1 MNTYDELKEK
11 ASKGPFDMKLTP
23 EGYYIDDK
31 DGKPI
36 AWEVG
41 TLNAQ
46 LIAHT
51 LNHFD
56 KLLEALEEIVSQQE
70 KRSDTDY
77 ELGKRFFDCVGVAEK
92 ALKEAKEVQ
101 A

>member
-1 MNTYDELKEK
+1 MQYEELKEK

-56 KLLEALEEIVSQQE
+56 KLLEAYEATRELLMSYGVSSAVLEVI
-70 KRSDTDY
+70 D
-77 ELGKRFFDCVGVAEK
+77 K
-92 ALKEAKEVQ
+92 ALKEAKEVAQ
-101 A
+101 

>member
-1 MNTYDELKEK
+1 MQYEELKEK

-56 KLLEALEEIVSQQE
+56 KLLEALGEIE
-70 KRSDTDY
+70 RIDFLLTAKFPEDLKGITAI
-77 ELGKRFFDCVGVAEK
+77 LNK
-92 ALKEAKEVQ
+92 AYKTLKEAKEVAQ
-101 A
+101 